1 MRRPCKETG
10 SDRLLKRRR
19 YNLTFPANRPMLA
32 GFKVSLK
39 GFMRLFR
46 KRKQSI
52 REGVAWAPRAL
63 AVISCA
69 LALLAAQPAMG
80 TGAQRKNGAVMLTA
94 SGGGQRAEVLQR
106 APQHLESA
114 NGFLSRDQRRIQ
126 ASPRLHILA
135 TVEILQRLLAAE
147 LRPVQGQL
155 ATLIWFSPFSTGVVA
170 LPVDLPQPPVQSSS
184 LVPTFSLP
192 TERAF
197 AIAHCLLAP
206 PLS

>member
-1 MRRPCKETG
+1 MT
-10 SDRLLKRRR
+10 
-19 YNLTFPANRPMLA
+19 
-32 GFKVSLK
+32 LK
-39 GFMRLFR
+39 GFMSLLRHR
-46 KRKQSI
+46 KRFV

-69 LALLAAQPAMG
+69 LALLAAQPSMG
-80 TGAQRKNGAVMLTA
+80 AAFQRKPGAVMVTA
-94 SGGGQRAEVLQR
+94 PGGGQRPEVVQR
-106 APQHLESA
+106 APQHRELA
-114 NGFLSRDQRRIQ
+114 NGLLTRDERRIQ
-126 ASPRLHILA
+126 SAPRLHILA

-170 LPVDLPQPPVQSSS
+170 LPAELPQPPIHRSHVS
-184 LVPTFSLP
+184 PTLTLP
-192 TERAF
+192 RERAF